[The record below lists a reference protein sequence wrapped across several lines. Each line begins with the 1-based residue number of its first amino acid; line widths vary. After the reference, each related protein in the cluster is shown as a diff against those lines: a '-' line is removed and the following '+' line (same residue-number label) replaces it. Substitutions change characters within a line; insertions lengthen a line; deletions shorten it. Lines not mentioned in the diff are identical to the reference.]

1 MTHSGKSKES
11 ESAMNTL
18 TMSENKPYGIIYT
31 NFHMNLTMKR
41 FIFYF
46 LFDPYNACF

>member
-1 MTHSGKSKES
+1 MTHSGESKES

-18 TMSENKPYGIIYT
+18 TMSDNKLYGIIYM
-31 NFHMNLTMKR
+31 NFCMNLTMKL
-41 FIFYF
+41 FIF